1 MPVTTAAPDGD
12 EFRRAQRVRYLHQ
25 HTGVPLE
32 SCDKALSDANGD
44 VRMAF
49 ELLRQWGFTTKEWK
63 DMSAFT
69 AKDVMSLKDRTGAGM
84 MECKK
89 ALTEANGDVEKS
101 IELLREWGVA
111 KGAAPKST
119 EMKEGLVAG
128 RISADGKMGVLVRLG
143 CQTDFVAR
151 NEIFQ
156 KLLADVLELAFTHDV
171 KTPADIAAL
180 KYPDNSGR
188 TVDAVIKELIGSS
201 IKENM
206 AVTGLARFHSTNGI
220 VGKYVHFNGKVGAL
234 IQIDGSNH
242 AAASATAVEIA
253 MHLAAGIP
261 QPAVAINREQVSKEI
276 VDRERAAAS
285 EGLEGK
291 PEQIKE
297 KIINGK
303 LDKYF
308 QDIVLLEQPFV
319 KEEKKRIRDLVAEA
333 GKAAGA
339 TLTLA
344 NASRLKVGEA

>member
-1 MPVTTAAPDGD
+1 
-12 EFRRAQRVRYLHQ
+12 
-25 HTGVPLE
+25 
-32 SCDKALSDANGD
+32 
-44 VRMAF
+44 
-49 ELLRQWGFTTKEWK
+49 
-63 DMSAFT
+63 MSAFT
-69 AKDVMSLKDRTGAGM
+69 AKDVMNLKDRTGAGM

-89 ALTEANGDVEKS
+89 ALTEAHGDVEKS

-111 KGAAPKST
+111 KGAAPKTT

-128 RISADGKMGVLVRLG
+128 KISADGKMGVMVRLG

-151 NEIFQ
+151 NEIFL

-171 KTPADIAAL
+171 KTPADISAM

-201 IKENM
+201 IKENL
-206 AVTGLARFHSTNGI
+206 AITGVARFQTANGR
-220 VGKYVHFNGKVGAL
+220 VEKYVHHNGKVGAL
-234 IQIDGSNH
+234 IQIDGSTH
-242 AAASATAVEIA
+242 EAVRATAGEIA

-261 QPAVAINREQVSKEI
+261 QPAVAISRDQVAKEI
-276 VDRERAAAS
+276 VDRERVAAG

-297 KIINGK
+297 RIITGK

-339 TLTLA
+339 TLTLMHA
-344 NASRLKVGEA
+344 ARLKVGEV

>member
-1 MPVTTAAPDGD
+1 MP
-12 EFRRAQRVRYLHQ
+12 
-25 HTGVPLE
+25 
-32 SCDKALSDANGD
+32 
-44 VRMAF
+44 AF
-49 ELLRQWGFTTKEWK
+49 
-63 DMSAFT
+63 S
-69 AKDVMSLKDRTGAGM
+69 AKDVMTLKERTGAGM
-84 MECKK
+84 MEVKK
-89 ALTEANGDVEKS
+89 ALTEANGDADKA

-128 RISADGKMGVLVRLG
+128 RISPDGKLGVLVRLG

-151 NEIFQ
+151 NDIFQ
-156 KLLADVLELAFTHDV
+156 KLLEDILNLAFAKDV
-171 KTPADIAAL
+171 KTPAELTAL
-180 KYPDNSGR
+180 EYLDGSKRS
-188 TVDAVIKELIGSS
+188 VDAVIKELIGSS

-206 AVTGLARFHSTNGI
+206 AVTGLARFTTTTGRI
-220 VGKYVHFNGKVGAL
+220 EKYVHHNGKVGAL
-234 IQIDGSNH
+234 IQIDGSH
-242 AAASATAVEIA
+242 ADAVKTLGAEVA

-261 QPAVAINREQVSKEI
+261 QPAVSITRDQVSKDI
-276 VDRERAAAS
+276 IDRERATAG

-297 KIINGK
+297 KIIAGK

-339 TLTLA
+339 TLSIS
-344 NASRLKVGEA
+344 NISRLKVGEG